1 MSAIATELSPELEP
15 LAETPS
21 SWNMLFWRFRRNRKA
36 VAGAIIIGF
45 LLFLMIF
52 APWIAPKD
60 PLHGD
65 LGSTLAPPGRDFL
78 LGADRNGRDVLSRLI
93 WGSRTAL
100 GGAFA
105 VVLISELIGVP
116 LGIIAGYRGG
126 WFDTIVSRILDVMLA
141 FPPLLL
147 SLAIV
152 AAFGPSLKNVVISLG
167 ILYVPFIARVVRG
180 VTLVQR
186 EMTYS
191 EAAKAMGY
199 PKRRIIFRH
208 ILPNCLGPVI
218 VVSTLDLAYAML
230 DLAALSFLGLG
241 VQPPTPDWGAMLSEG
256 QGVLLT
262 SPHLSL
268 AAGFMI
274 LHLGAR
280 LQSARRRSERR
291 ARPTTGATL
300 MSDAPILELDDLQ
313 VAVLRPAAAC
323 CTRSTASVSRSLPA
337 KRSGLV
343 GESGSGKSV
352 TARAIMRL
360 VPTPPGPLRRRPHP
374 LRREG
379 SAHALRRRDAAL
391 RGGQISMVFQDPM
404 TFLNP
409 VYTAGEQVAE
419 AIRTHQGASRAEAK
433 AQTIELFRTVGI
445 PNAEARFSAYPHELS
460 GGLRQRV
467 MISMALSSRP
477 KLLIADEPT
486 TALDVTIQAQ
496 ILDLLR
502 NLQQEFG
509 MSILLITHDL
519 GVVAEMCDKVAVMYA
534 GRIVEEASIE
544 PIFDNPGH
552 PVYQRLAG
560 SDSRMPVATARPSA
574 RFLAPRPIWLACRTG
589 AASRPVAATGRKFA

>member
-15 LAETPS
+15 LVDSHS
-21 SWNMLFWRFRRNRKA
+21 SWNMLFWRFRRNHKA
-36 VAGAIIIGF
+36 VAGAIIVG
-45 LLFLMIF
+45 LLFLVMVF
-52 APWIAPKD
+52 APWLAPRD

-65 LGSTLAPPGRDFL
+65 LSATLAPPGGDFL

-105 VVLISELIGVP
+105 VVLISELVGVPIGVV
-116 LGIIAGYRGG
+116 AGYRGG

-152 AAFGPSLKNVVISLG
+152 AAFGPSLENVVISLG
-167 ILYVPFIARVVRG
+167 VLYVPFIARVVRG

-274 LHLGAR
+274 L
-280 LQSARRRSERR
+280 
-291 ARPTTGATL
+291 
-300 MSDAPILELDDLQ
+300 I
-313 VAVLRPAAAC
+313 AVLGFN
-323 CTRSTASVSRSLPA
+323 LLGD
-337 KRSGLV
+337 GLSDV
-343 GESGSGKSV
+343 
-352 TARAIMRL
+352 L
-360 VPTPPGPLRRRPHP
+360 
-374 LRREG
+374 
-379 SAHALRRRDAAL
+379 
-391 RGGQISMVFQDPM
+391 DP
-404 TFLNP
+404 
-409 VYTAGEQVAE
+409 
-419 AIRTHQGASRAEAK
+419 RQGNR
-433 AQTIELFRTVGI
+433 
-445 PNAEARFSAYPHELS
+445 
-460 GGLRQRV
+460 
-467 MISMALSSRP
+467 
-477 KLLIADEPT
+477 
-486 TALDVTIQAQ
+486 
-496 ILDLLR
+496 
-502 NLQQEFG
+502 
-509 MSILLITHDL
+509 
-519 GVVAEMCDKVAVMYA
+519 
-534 GRIVEEASIE
+534 
-544 PIFDNPGH
+544 
-552 PVYQRLAG
+552 
-560 SDSRMPVATARPSA
+560 
-574 RFLAPRPIWLACRTG
+574 
-589 AASRPVAATGRKFA
+589 